1 MCIRDSGNCEYKM
14 LFVFLTYAST
24 PHVLGDRYYRI
35 RDLVTRLSL
44 IWPSLDT
51 SYPDTEQ
58 SLIRATDIIEV
69 ALAATRGDPTILASS
84 TEAWIEHG
92 PELRHLNRLLVA
104 ARQAITFI
112 DAKLRTR
119 WLKFRGERLP
129 IYVGIAADLQ
139 FGFIRCWREGT
150 SAHRGVLAGLLAVAY
165 HETR

>member
-1 MCIRDSGNCEYKM
+1 MAGARRGPI
-14 LFVFLTYAST
+14 
-24 PHVLGDRYYRI
+24 
-35 RDLVTRLSL
+35 TRLAQL
-44 IWPSLDT
+44 WPSLD
-51 SYPDTEQ
+51 SRYPDTAQ

-84 TEAWIEHG
+84 TEARIQHG

-104 ARQAITFI
+104 ARPAITFI

-150 SAHRGVLAGLLAVAY
+150 SAHRGVLAGLLAVEY
-165 HETR
+165 HDTR